1 MSKHIKVSIS
11 ASVMEKLLEGNPRAH
26 SVAQGAMRVARLRE
40 ELFKARIA
48 EEAAIREYETD
59 GLLKRRQSP
68 MADGEDLSL
77 SAPMAPEG
85 SYVPST
91 GTRSPR
97 RARNKV
103 RVPTVPIAPPSP
115 LRDPWKAP
123 AGYEVS
129 DVELPPY
136 ALHDPWKPMKPFIG
150 TSHYDME
157 PELNRPS
164 ILPGRGGPCAMLD
177 VDNQDAC
184 HMPLMKS
191 FCIPPRLTLD
201 RPCEVWMGVVLFNP
215 TIGETIL
222 MKSCGVLETMPSV
235 NWVFARSERE
245 FDGCGA

>member
-1 MSKHIKVSIS
+1 VSKVSIS
-11 ASVMEKLLEGNPRAH
+11 IEIMERALEGDLKAR
-26 SVAQGAMRVARLRE
+26 SVAWNSTKVARIKA
-40 ELFKARIA
+40 ELFRARI
-48 EEAAIREYETD
+48 EEERSIREYETEQ
-59 GLLKRRQSP
+59 GRQRNP
-68 MADGEDLSL
+68 ITEEADL

-97 RARNKV
+97 KARKGV
-103 RVPTVPIAPPSP
+103 RVPTVPINPPSP

-123 AGYEVS
+123 AGGEVNS
-129 DVELPPY
+129 P
-136 ALHDPWKPMKPFIG
+136 
-150 TSHYDME
+150 YDME

-215 TIGETIL
+215 ALGETIL
-222 MKSCGVLETMPSV
+222 LKSCGVMETVPSV
-235 NWVFARSERE
+235 NWVFSRPERE